1 MEKKYDIWI
10 DYDYEG
16 WDYEFGLDSVDLE
29 KATKKHD
36 NADRRYF
43 VYESAALVMEG

>member
-16 WDYEFGLDSVDLE
+16 WDYEYGLTLVEVDEYVQKCE
-29 KATKKHD
+29 K
-36 NADRRYF
+36 ADRRYF
-43 VYESAALVMEG
+43 VYESAALVMEN